1 MATKRSKGTIQSI
14 VDTIGELM
22 RQPLSDESNEVPTIA
37 AVRRSER
44 VAAGPRRSKAKAKP
58 KAKSKKSATKKRA
71 TSMKKAKPAARKK
84 KARKS

>member
-44 VAAGPRRSKAKAKP
+44 VAAGPRRSKAKK
-58 KAKSKKSATKKRA
+58 KSTAKKSATKKRA